1 MHCVAAQD
9 EWQGGS
15 ARPLYWNV
23 WMCAPNIYC
32 CREEKDTSTN
42 CCNDTAVLSTASSPI
57 GQPTI
62 AAAITETMT
71 LRVGVSS
78 GSTGIPITSA
88 AGTAAAASNT
98 TCASATEARLR
109 PGTPNIVAVGAGVGV
124 SLGTLLIASLVA
136 LVVLMR
142 REKNLRSEL
151 VRAQELAAGKQEMLK
166 QMPQRGELPAH
177 SVMELNT

>member
-1 MHCVAAQD
+1 MHGIAAQD

-15 ARPLYWNV
+15 ARPQYWNIM
-23 WMCAPNIYC
+23 MCAWNVYC
-32 CREEKDTSTN
+32 CREAGDTSTN
-42 CCNDTAVLSTASSPI
+42 CCNDTAVLSTTSSAI

-62 AAAITETMT
+62 AAAITET
-71 LRVGVSS
+71 
-78 GSTGIPITSA
+78 ITSA

-98 TCASATEARLR
+98 TCASAIEARLC

-142 REKNLRSEL
+142 REKSLRSGL
-151 VRAQELAAGKQEMLK
+151 VRAQELAAGKQEMLML
-166 QMPQRGELPAH
+166 MPQRGELPAH
-177 SVMELNT
+177 SVMELDTERRSDVGNI